1 MRKIKY
7 VGALYWI
14 IILLLS
20 LNCISCKSKVNGVDA
35 GKEKNETLYPLHF
48 FHIAERDPFVLTDPV
63 TQSYYIHS
71 NAGNS
76 VAVYQSKDL
85 SMWRK
90 LEDYSFIPEPSF
102 WGKKDF
108 WAPDLFHYKGD
119 YYLFITV
126 SSETA
131 KRGTTILISDSPRG
145 PFKPLT
151 NSAITPADWMCLDAS
166 LFVDHKNQP
175 WLIFCHEWLEATD
188 GGIYAVALSED
199 LTSVKREP
207 VLLFT
212 ASSAPWVGSITAHHV
227 TGYVTDAPYIHR
239 LDDGTLI
246 MLWSSFDKQGMYAIG
261 QAYSTSG
268 EITGPWLHE
277 PMPLNSDD
285 GGHAMLFKDLNGKL
299 KIAYHA
305 PNSKNWR
312 VSIKGVTLQ
321 GKKLIPGN

>member
-1 MRKIKY
+1 MNRREFFSMSL
-7 VGALYWI
+7 ALSAMA
-14 IILLLS
+14 LEGQASAQTLS
-20 LNCISCKSKVNGVDA
+20 PKVAVVIGVDEA
-35 GKEKNETLYPLHF
+35 G
-48 FHIAERDPFVLTDPV
+48 
-63 TQSYYIHS
+63 
-71 NAGNS
+71 
-76 VAVYQSKDL
+76 
-85 SMWRK
+85 
-90 LEDYSFIPEPSF
+90 
-102 WGKKDF
+102 
-108 WAPDLFHYKGD
+108 
-119 YYLFITV
+119 
-126 SSETA
+126 
-131 KRGTTILISDSPRG
+131 
-145 PFKPLT
+145 
-151 NSAITPADWMCLDAS
+151 S
-166 LFVDHKNQP
+166 LPK
-175 WLIFCHEWLEATD
+175 LEATD